1 MWERGKNK
9 FTIQKIGRYVFL
21 KMLFLKKE
29 SAKASHFSLM
39 P

>member
-1 MWERGKNK
+1 MWERGKTK
-9 FTIQKIGRYVFL
+9 ITIQKVNRYVFH
-21 KMLFLKKE
+21 KMLFLKQE